1 MITRPSVCGKLWSA
15 DKVSTIEKGACMEM
29 AKQLGS
35 VGVSGGGLAASS
47 GRLLTQR
54 RSSKPSQLRSQT
66 ATLRVSVSYYQ
77 SRSGNSTSE
86 PLSRRI
92 EIDRRPATM
101 TRGGT
106 VSRSIHRLEQPAP
119 PAGRITHA
127 RRRKVHLRTGT
138 PEHLTCH
145 CQLPLRSP
153 AFKCASLSPP
163 VPSSTY
169 GRGTWQVAAWDADGR
184 RRRSPRQLQG
194 SFCVLAGSTV
204 SSRMSPTIEGCV
216 PGARRLFLS

>member
-106 VSRSIHRLEQPAP
+106 VSRSIYRPRGSSRTTRTSCWPHYSCEEKKSPSP
-119 PAGRITHA
+119 YWD
-127 RRRKVHLRTGT
+127 TGT
-138 PEHLTCH
+138 LD
-145 CQLPLRSP
+145 LPLP
-153 AFKCASLSPP
+153 VATSLS
-163 VPSSTY
+163 
-169 GRGTWQVAAWDADGR
+169 
-184 RRRSPRQLQG
+184 
-194 SFCVLAGSTV
+194 
-204 SSRMSPTIEGCV
+204 
-216 PGARRLFLS
+216 RL